1 MVEEAHRSISGIQEI
16 LGIAYLGI
24 KNDGSQCW
32 ILYDELNEYTAPE
45 LLPLPVCLNGR
56 ISLPWKTIG
65 PANGRMGATGGGG
78 GPMKGGGTVMGGGGG
93 GASRMYGPMPIG
105 GGPR

>member
-1 MVEEAHRSISGIQEI
+1 MAGEAHRSISGIQET

-93 GASRMYGPMPIG
+93 GAPRMYGPMPIG